1 MLPDFFDS
9 VSHETRQ
16 RLSLYGD
23 LLAKWQKTINLVSPA
38 TLPDMG
44 TRHFLDSAQL
54 AAYLPSGPYTHYDIG
69 SGAGFPGLVLAI
81 LRPDAAVTLIESDER
96 KCAFLKAVSRETG
109 IPVTVI
115 RSRVESTD
123 LPPPD
128 LVSARALAQLSE
140 LLALTRPW
148 WSRAANLTL
157 LFPKGAQAEHE
168 VARGLE
174 SFDFSVQT
182 HPSKTDPAGQILV
195 LTGVKDR
202 CA

>member
-16 RLSLYGD
+16 RLSLYGE

-44 TRHFLDSAQL
+44 VRHFLDSAQL
-54 AAYLPSGPYTHYDIG
+54 APYLPTGPYTHYDIG

-96 KCAFLKAVSRETG
+96 KCAFLKTVSRETG
-109 IPVTVI
+109 VPVTVI
-115 RSRVESTD
+115 RGRVESTD

-148 WSRAANLTL
+148 WSRAPNLTL

-174 SFDFSVQT
+174 SFNFSVQNY
-182 HPSKTDPAGQILV
+182 PSKTDPAGQILV
-195 LTGVKDR
+195 LTGVTDR